1 MKVGKEDHC
10 VLWVGKPKPIIF
22 KYCVERSM
30 TKEIGEWL
38 HENFKGYGM
47 DYYYSHGEIWF
58 KTGQAEMWFMLRWE

>member
-1 MKVGKEDHC
+1 
-10 VLWVGKPKPIIF
+10 
-22 KYCVERSM
+22 M

-58 KTGQAEMWFMLRWE
+58 KTGQAEMWFMLRWA